1 MGIRILRKISK
12 VRKKARS
19 YKQITLEDLHRLQE
33 IAAKDRTDFFQ
44 RHPSWASLYADRL
57 LCVALCQGAALHYI
71 DRTTGINDF
80 DVYTFFAEHPKK
92 SWYAK
97 RLKSYDFGNPK
108 FGKSVDRPDF
118 IGRRVDL
125 MARSLHA
132 QVFDDPVL
140 ALRRYLKRGKTKTA
154 QLLSQKAVIQL
165 EPLELIGNI
174 IWPEI
179 LRRTLV

>member
-1 MGIRILRKISK
+1 VGISILRKMSK
-12 VRKKARS
+12 VRKITRS
-19 YKQITLEDLHRLQE
+19 YKPITLEDLHRLQE

-71 DRTTGINDF
+71 DITTGINDF
-80 DVYTFFAEHPKK
+80 DVYTFYAEHPKK

-118 IGRRVDL
+118 IGRRVDV

-132 QVFDDPVL
+132 QVFDDPMM
-140 ALRRYLKRGKTKTA
+140 ALHRYLKTGKNKTA
-154 QLLSQKAVIQL
+154 QLLSQKAVILL
-165 EPLELIGNI
+165 EPLELLGSI
-174 IWPEI
+174 IWPE
-179 LRRTLV
+179 LLHRT